1 MTINTLKV
9 EDEDSTSDNKLGDP
23 LAFLSAITAGYD
35 PRSVSKVY
43 ELVNEIDNFSDGSP
57 SKSDWAE
64 VVDHV
69 NQYHKYKAVTVAESL
84 NASKALAEYL
94 HPKRKQVE
102 NIDKGKGNQAH
113 NDPLS
118 EDEILTFKEV
128 FNDEF

>member
-1 MTINTLKV
+1 MAIDTLKL
-9 EDEDSTSDNKLGDP
+9 DNEDSTGDKLGDP
-23 LAFLSAITAGYD
+23 LVFLSAITAGYD
-35 PRSVSKVY
+35 PREVSKIH
-43 ELVNEIDNFSDGSP
+43 ELVNEIDNFSSGSP
-57 SKSDWAE
+57 SKSDWEE

-102 NIDKGKGNQAH
+102 NIDKSNGNQAH

>member
-1 MTINTLKV
+1 MAIDTLKV
-9 EDEDSTSDNKLGDP
+9 DNEDSTGDKLGDP
-23 LAFLSAITAGYD
+23 LDFLRAVTAGYD
-35 PRSVSKVY
+35 PRSVSKIY

-69 NQYHKYKAVTVAESL
+69 NQYHKHKAVTVAESL
-84 NASKALAEYL
+84 TASKALAEYL

-102 NIDKGKGNQAH
+102 NIDKSNANQAY